1 MSFGSLPRRERP
13 RERLRALGPE
23 SLSDSEL
30 LAIVLGAG
38 TARRSA
44 VQIASDLLAEFGGL
58 QPLTAASH
66 DRLCSSNGVGTARWA
81 TLQAALEVSRRAIGE
96 QLRQGDAL
104 ASPAAVRDFLTVWLR
119 NRRHE
124 VFVGLFLDSRNRLL
138 AAEELFRGTLTQT
151 AVYPREVVRRAIE
164 LNAAGVI
171 FAHNHPS
178 GVAQASAADRALTDA
193 LRSALQILDI
203 PVLDHLIVAG
213 PQCVSFAE
221 SGLL

>member
-1 MSFGSLPRRERP
+1 MRFPTVPLHDRP
-13 RERLRALGPE
+13 RERLRALGAGA
-23 SLSDSEL
+23 LSDAEVLALCLGTGASGRSAIELAGEL
-30 LAIVLGAG
+30 LV
-38 TARRSA
+38 
-44 VQIASDLLAEFGGL
+44 EFGGL

-66 DRLCSSNGVGTARWA
+66 ERLCARSGMGTARWA
-81 TLQAALEVSRRAIGE
+81 TLQAALELSRRAIAE
-96 QLRQGDAL
+96 RLREGDAL
-104 ASPAAVRDFLTVWLR
+104 ASPAAVRAFLALWLR

-124 VFVGLFLDSRNRLL
+124 VFVGLFLDSRNRLI
-138 AAEELFRGTLTQT
+138 AADELFRGSLTQT

-178 GVAQASAADRALTDA
+178 GVAQPSAADQALTAA
-193 LRSALQILDI
+193 LRSALQILEI

>member
-1 MSFGSLPRRERP
+1 MTFGSLPRHERP
-13 RERLRALGPE
+13 RERLRALGPWA
-23 SLSDSEL
+23 LSDSEL

-38 TARRSA
+38 TGRRNA
-44 VQIASDLLAEFGGL
+44 VQVASDLLAEFGGL
-58 QPLTAASH
+58 QPMTAASH
-66 DRLCSSNGVGTARWA
+66 DRLCAANGIGTARWA
-81 TLQAALEVSRRAIGE
+81 TLQAALEVARRAIGE
-96 QLRQGDAL
+96 ELRQADAL
-104 ASPAAVRDFLTVWLR
+104 ASPAAVRSFLRIWLR
-119 NRRHE
+119 NRQHE

-151 AVYPREVVRRAIE
+151 AVYPREVVRRALE

-193 LRSALQILDI
+193 LRSALQLLEI